1 MKRKLIDF
9 DAFQKIREES
19 LTNAQTELEAAGP
32 LLAHALGLDDLTVE
46 SFGDGEV
53 LFESDEGDFVR
64 ANYDIKGG
72 YVSFDNVEQL
82 VLNEETESK
91 ASREVISRMLDALI
105 ESDEAKAEALFGE
118 WINMPRTHRL
128 FSENKRGK
136 RQSPSVV
143 RKRMKGKKN
152 NFMKMTSAERKRRKN
167 FRSRINVGR
176 NERRIPVRKTVGGKV
191 KTIGW
196 KKIQKNKWERKRMQE
211 WAVVSEN
218 VLNFVDLQVNGPDI
232 DRVQTLRREGDV
244 VAVKVPTIAL
254 RNEARILKF
263 DWKTMNTDLVVKR
276 RESKRMH
283 ESEEFA
289 KIAANLKRLNA
300 LSDSREFETALE
312 NATTSFPGV
321 IYLTEEEL
329 AGSIKSVLESVNAT
343 NFDDETCLFISE
355 GLLRTAHDA
364 FVDRVSKIVRL
375 AGGRLNEDAEDK
387 YSAFRSIADGF
398 FKRLDEGAEL
408 EMQAYVDVYESLRG
422 VHELAKEEGNT
433 EVANETAAHLD
444 DLLPIV
450 SGRADMDLDALE
462 DAAEWLYDVAE
473 ATQPEDWKTD
483 APHVTHDGEH
493 PSLAGK
499 ARKYQSPAEMQG
511 NTPEYHHTS
520 AGKGEDAEA
529 ARELGSDGWSNI
541 GGEGIYPSLDNPYV
555 PKAET
560 PSIKGERSVDGDSG
574 QLAHWG
580 SEETWPNLNNP
591 YSKASVTPKSV
602 EE

>member
-19 LTNAQTELEAAGP
+19 LTNSQTELEAAGP
-32 LLAHALGLDDLTVE
+32 LLAQALGLDDLAVE

-64 ANYDIKGG
+64 ANYEIKGG
-72 YVSFDNVEQL
+72 YVTFDNVEQL

-118 WINMPRTHRL
+118 WMNMPRTHRL
-128 FSENKRGK
+128 FSE
-136 RQSPSVV
+136 
-143 RKRMKGKKN
+143 
-152 NFMKMTSAERKRRKN
+152 ERKLRTVPKY
-167 FRSRINVGR
+167 
-176 NERRIPVRKTVGGKV
+176 KTVGGK
-191 KTIGW
+191 
-196 KKIQKNKWERKRMQE
+196 KKIVGYRKAKWNTTPKTHESGSKTAKRMRSKKINNRRMPAGLKKFLASKRAQMNRSIGKNMQE
-211 WAVVSEN
+211 WSVIAEN
-218 VLNFVDLQVNGPDI
+218 VLGFVDLQVNGPDI
-232 DRVQTLRREGDV
+232 DRVRTLRKDGDV

-276 RESKRMH
+276 RESKHMH

-289 KIAANLKRLNA
+289 KTVADLKRLNA
-300 LSDSREFETALE
+300 LSDTKEFETALE
-312 NATTSFPGV
+312 NAAAAFPGV
-321 IYLTEEEL
+321 VYLTEGEL
-329 AGSIKSVLESVNAT
+329 AGIVKAALESINAT

-364 FVDRVSKIVRL
+364 FVDRISKIVRL
-375 AGGRLNEDAEDK
+375 AGGKLNEEAEDK
-387 YSAFRSIADGF
+387 YAAFRGIADAF
-398 FKRLDEGAEL
+398 FARLDEGAEL
-408 EMQAYVDVYESLRG
+408 EMQAYVDVYESLRKI
-422 VHELAKEEGNT
+422 HELATEEGNA
-433 EVANETAAHLD
+433 EVANETASHLD

-450 SGRADMDLDALE
+450 SGRAEMDLDALE

-473 ATQPEDWKTD
+473 ATQPEDWEAD
-483 APHVTHDGEH
+483 APHITHDGEH
-493 PSLAGK
+493 PALAGK
-499 ARKYQSPAEMQG
+499 AKKYQSPAEMQG
-511 NTPEYHHTS
+511 ETPEYHHTS
-520 AGKGEDAEA
+520 AGKGEDADA

-541 GGEGIYPSLDNPYV
+541 GGEGVYPSLDNPYV
-555 PKAET
+555 PKADT

-580 SEETWPNLNNP
+580 GEETWPNLSNP

>member
-32 LLAHALGLDDLTVE
+32 LLAQALGLNDLTVE

-82 VLNEETESK
+82 VLNEETE
-91 ASREVISRMLDALI
+91 ARAGREVISRMLDALI

-128 FSENKRGK
+128 FSE
-136 RQSPSVV
+136 
-143 RKRMKGKKN
+143 
-152 NFMKMTSAERKRRKN
+152 ERKLRTVPKY
-167 FRSRINVGR
+167 
-176 NERRIPVRKTVGGKV
+176 KTVGGK
-191 KTIGW
+191 
-196 KKIQKNKWERKRMQE
+196 KKIVGYRKAKWNTTPKTRESGSKTAKRMRSKKINNRRMPAGLKKFLAGKRALVNRSIGKKMQE

-283 ESEEFA
+283 ENEEFA
-289 KIAANLKRLNA
+289 RTVADLKRLNA
-300 LSDSREFETALE
+300 LSDTKEFETALE
-312 NATTSFPGV
+312 NAVTKFPGV
-321 IYLTEEEL
+321 VYLTEGEL
-329 AGSIKSVLESVNAT
+329 AGIVKSALEGVNAT

-375 AGGRLNEDAEDK
+375 AGGRLNERSEDK
-387 YSAFRSIADGF
+387 YAGFRAIADEF

-408 EMQAYVDVYESLRG
+408 EMQAYVDVYESLRS

-433 EVANETAAHLD
+433 EVANETAVHLD

-450 SGRADMDLDALE
+450 SGRAEMDLDALE

-483 APHVTHDGEH
+483 HPHVTHDGEH
-493 PSLAGK
+493 PALAGK
-499 ARKYQSPAEMQG
+499 AKKYQSPAEMQG
-511 NTPEYHHTS
+511 STPEYHHTS

-541 GGEGIYPSLDNPYV
+541 GGEGVYPSLDNPYV

-580 SEETWPNLNNP
+580 SDETWPNLSNP